1 MTNEYKKMSNEE
13 LTQAVG
19 GRDGKKGLCEGPIR
33 TVHGLQSGWLALRS
47 EPRYDANNEIGKLYN
62 GDKVQIM
69 GNAAVVDNDFDKAP
83 VTSYTWVY
91 SDDLKKSGW
100 VNSRFI

>member
-1 MTNEYKKMSNEE
+1 MTNEYRKMNNEE

-19 GRDGKKGLCEGPIR
+19 GLDGKVGLDEGPMR

-69 GNAAVVDNDFDKAP
+69 GNAAVVDNDFDQAP
-83 VTSYTWVY
+83 VTCALWPG
-91 SDDLKKSGW
+91 LL
-100 VNSRFI
+100 

>member
-1 MTNEYKKMSNEE
+1 MTNEYRKMNNEE

-19 GRDGKKGLCEGPIR
+19 GLDGKVGLDEGPMR

-47 EPRYDANNEIGKLYN
+47 EPLYDANNEIGKLYN

-69 GNAAVVDNDFDKAP
+69 LP
-83 VTSYTWVY
+83 C
-91 SDDLKKSGW
+91 L
-100 VNSRFI
+100 